1 MSMRNVYRQVAK
13 ANGISVAEM
22 KKQMQSALDYAYTNA
37 DDNSDIKLN
46 QQKIS
51 SKNRI
56 PTPDEVIQYAKI
68 KVKNDIA
75 QSR

>member
-22 KKQMQSALDYAYTNA
+22 KKQMQSALDYAHTNA
-37 DDNSDIKLN
+37 DNNSDIKFN